1 MKNRLKYQVIMKGTN
16 IKNLIIF
23 SLQNV
28 TLLFSSKNR
37 FFVELDK
44 VNQQKLIDYVMNN
57 Y

>member
-1 MKNRLKYQVIMKGTN
+1 MSKMKNRLKYQVIMKETN

-37 FFVELDK
+37 LLVEL
-44 VNQQKLIDYVMNN
+44 
-57 Y
+57 

>member
-1 MKNRLKYQVIMKGTN
+1 MNKFKEGYQTAGSKG
-16 IKNLIIF
+16 
-23 SLQNV
+23 V
-28 TLLFSSKNR
+28 MNR